1 MNLPYGA
8 FLLYRKESW
17 IDAMNQT
24 KDGRDILKAIWRLQQ
39 TKADEAAIAE
49 YNEGRTMK

>member
-1 MNLPYGA
+1 
-8 FLLYRKESW
+8 
-17 IDAMNQT
+17 MNQT

-39 TKADEAAIAE
+39 TEADEAAIAE